1 MSMNKR
7 GTQPP
12 FKVRPLAAVDLDLVV
27 EIDAAAFGHPR
38 RPYFERRV
46 AAALRE
52 PALNVQIGIEDR
64 GTLAGFV
71 LARKLE
77 GEFGRPDPALRLE
90 VIGVD
95 TSEQA
100 HGIGTQLLE
109 ALEAEAKKRAIYEL
123 RTQASWRDHVMLR
136 FLDHHGFSLGKN
148 QVIDCAVEAGAFGP
162 AADKAF
168 AAPERVN
175 QARELDYSAP
185 EANDYEQMARDVADV
200 RTLARGD
207 LPDLAR
213 IDHKLTGRDRS
224 SYITHQFD
232 QTLFDA
238 DPRLAHR
245 ARGRCGC
252 GIPDGE
258 RRPGRLP
265 QCAGGGDRHAGRG
278 PDYRPRAGPRALDD
292 GEPGSIARRARGDRG
307 FTHEFRRAELFLQ
320 GGIRAFGAAGVHEV
334 ARLKINAARIWPIFA
349 ASASCEIPPGELLPG
364 APNQESL

>member
-1 MSMNKR
+1 MNR
-7 GTQPP
+7 RDIESP
-12 FKVRPLAAVDLDLVV
+12 FKVRPLVATDLDLVV

-38 RPYFERRV
+38 RPYFERRL

-52 PALNVQIGIEDR
+52 PALNVQVGIEDR

-109 ALEAEAKKRAIYEL
+109 ALEAEAKKREIHEL
-123 RTQASWRDHVMLR
+123 RTQAPWRDHVMLR

-162 AADKAF
+162 SSEAAF

-232 QTLFDA
+232 ETLFDA
-238 DPRLAHR
+238 AIRVSLAARVDGVVAGFLMANVDRGDFGRNAPVAVIDTLGVDP
-245 ARGRCGC
+245 
-252 GIPDGE
+252 DY
-258 RRPGRLP
+258 
-265 QCAGGGDRHAGRG
+265 AGRG
-278 PDYRPRAGPRALDD
+278 LGRAMLSQLMVNLAALRVERVETVVSRMNFDVLSFFYKA
-292 GEPGSIARRARGDRG
+292 GFEPSER
-307 FTHEFRRAELFLQ
+307 L
-320 GGIRAFGAAGVHEV
+320 AFMKALA
-334 ARLKINAARIWPIFA
+334 
-349 ASASCEIPPGELLPG
+349 
-364 APNQESL
+364 

>member
-1 MSMNKR
+1 MNASKR
-7 GTQPP
+7 GTPP
-12 FKVRPLAAVDLDLVV
+12 PLKLRPLVAADLDLVV
-27 EIDAAAFGHPR
+27 EIDTTAFGHPR

-52 PALNVQIGIEDR
+52 PTLNVQIGIEDR

-77 GEFGRPDPALRLE
+77 GEFGRLEPALRLE

-95 TSEQA
+95 TSERA

-109 ALEAEAKKRAIYEL
+109 ALEAEAKKRAIHEL
-123 RTQASWRDHVMLR
+123 RTQASWRNHVMLR
-136 FLDHHGFSLGKN
+136 FLDRHGFSLGKN
-148 QVIDCAVEAGAFGP
+148 QVIDRAVDAGAFGP
-162 AADKAF
+162 ESEGAF
-168 AAPERVN
+168 AAPEHLN

-232 QTLFDA
+232 ETLYDA
-238 DPRLAHR
+238 AIRVSLAVRVDDVVAGFLMANVDRGDFGRNAPVAVIDTLGVDP
-245 ARGRCGC
+245 
-252 GIPDGE
+252 DY
-258 RRPGRLP
+258 
-265 QCAGGGDRHAGRG
+265 AGRG
-278 PDYRPRAGPRALDD
+278 LGRAMLSQLMVNLAALRV
-292 GEPGSIARRARGDRG
+292 E
-307 FTHEFRRAELFLQ
+307 RAETVVSRNNFDVLRFFYKAGFEPSERL
-320 GGIRAFGAAGVHEV
+320 AFVKALA
-334 ARLKINAARIWPIFA
+334 
-349 ASASCEIPPGELLPG
+349 
-364 APNQESL
+364 